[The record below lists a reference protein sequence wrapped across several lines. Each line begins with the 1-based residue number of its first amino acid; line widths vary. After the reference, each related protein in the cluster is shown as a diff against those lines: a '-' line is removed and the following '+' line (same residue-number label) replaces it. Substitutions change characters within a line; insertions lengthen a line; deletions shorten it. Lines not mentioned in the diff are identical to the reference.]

1 MIFDFLKKQKDI
13 DNKRKI
19 IEIMIISLNIPD
31 KQKQLYLEAIW
42 ILKKE
47 WLERLFIT
55 LSNFTKE
62 LELEEL
68 DIINKQNFANVAWMR
83 KKEVKEK
90 QKELN
95 SFSFLISN
103 L

>member
-1 MIFDFLKKQKDI
+1 MIFDFLKKQRDI
-13 DNKRKI
+13 NKKRKI
-19 IEIMIISLNIPD
+19 IEIMIISLNIPEQ
-31 KQKQLYLEAIW
+31 QKELYLGAIS

-47 WLERLFIT
+47 WLENIYIT

-62 LELEEL
+62 IELEEL
-68 DIINKQNFANVAWMR
+68 DNINKQNFSQVAWMR
-83 KKEVKEK
+83 KKEANEK

-95 SFSFLISN
+95 SFTFLISN